1 MFLTVDDCRIS
12 CPSYENPCGSGEPLM
27 VDDRPKLCS
36 PDSRCPST
44 HFCHIG
50 ADDAPNYCCPKDGDP
65 CDLHLAEGSGR
76 FFISRYYF
84 DKETR
89 RCHEFAYRGQ
99 KGNANNFLTKEDCEI
114 FCPG

>member
-1 MFLTVDDCRIS
+1 MPEFIIAIRNL
-12 CPSYENPCGSGEPLM
+12 L
-27 VDDRPKLCS
+27 K
-36 PDSRCPST
+36 
-44 HFCHIG
+44 
-50 ADDAPNYCCPKDGDP
+50 APNNIILDGDP
-65 CDLHLAEGSGR
+65 CGLHLAEGSGR